1 MCRIHP
7 RREQR
12 GQLLSGQAQ
21 RSGFSPS
28 ERLPPLLPGRAG
40 RPAVLP
46 VFAGRI
52 SLSLPR
58 VKISQAGKKKKNQQ
72 TTHDFQQE
80 KLCRLSGKREI
91 SAVEAETP
99 RSRPS
104 CRCVL
109 GGPETSGLMGCCPE
123 TPAPLGAHCPPAAF
137 LLCFPLCRVRF
148 AGVSSCQELALGRGN
163 LSFHLQCDETGF
175 EQ

>member
-12 GQLLSGQAQ
+12 GQLLSGQAR
-21 RSGFSPS
+21 RSGFGPS
-28 ERLPPLLPGRAG
+28 EQLPPLLPGRAG

-52 SLSLPR
+52 SLSSSCQNKPSR
-58 VKISQAGKKKKNQQ
+58 KKKKKNQP

-80 KLCRLSGKREI
+80 KLCSLSGKREI
-91 SAVEAETP
+91 SAAEAETP
-99 RSRPS
+99 QSRPS

-109 GGPETSGLMGCCPE
+109 GGPETPGLMGCCLE
-123 TPAPLGAHCPPAAF
+123 TAAPLGAHCPPAAF